1 MSKLPYA
8 VIDYDRL
15 KNLLFDGIHTEFS
28 DEATNVIV
36 DGIIQKISDTTI
48 IGPYESITWKDKSL
62 SMADTEMLL
71 STLRTHVQN
80 FTQDENQHPGPYSYY
95 YVKREGVWFSL
106 YCFATKDEY
115 EKFLAKERDKEFYET
130 FENEIDSFKTTF
142 KTGKRKDALTFALL
156 LKDAINSY
164 MGYYAITSLS
174 DTDSI
179 CNTSRVYVKVTYLD
193 KDLNIAKENPEF
205 LNIEYYAK
213 DDVMENNTACTREG
227 MCLLMRTL
235 GSKMFTAE
243 TYVDEYNTI
252 RNVIRTS
259 LAELKEIMPW
269 LN

>member
-15 KNLLFDGIHTEFS
+15 KNLLSNRIHTDFC
-28 DEATNVIV
+28 DEATKLIV
-36 DGIIQKISDTTI
+36 EGILQKIYDTTI
-48 IGPYESITWKDKSL
+48 IGPYESIIWKDKSL
-62 SMADTEMLL
+62 SMTDTEMLL

-80 FTQDENQHPGPYSYY
+80 FTQDENQHPGPYYYY

-106 YCFATKDEY
+106 YCFANKDEY
-115 EKFLAKERDKEFYET
+115 EKFLAKERDNEFYYT

-142 KTGKRKDALTFALL
+142 RTGKRKDTTTFALL
-156 LKDAINSY
+156 LKDAITSY

-174 DTDSI
+174 DADSI
-179 CNTSRVYVKVTYLD
+179 CNTSKVYVKVTYLD

-205 LNIEYYAK
+205 LNIEYYAN
-213 DDVMENNTACTREG
+213 DDVMENNAVCTRDG
-227 MCLLMRTL
+227 MCLLMRSL

-243 TYVDEYNTI
+243 TYVDEYDTI

-259 LAELKEIMPW
+259 LSELKEI
-269 LN
+269 L